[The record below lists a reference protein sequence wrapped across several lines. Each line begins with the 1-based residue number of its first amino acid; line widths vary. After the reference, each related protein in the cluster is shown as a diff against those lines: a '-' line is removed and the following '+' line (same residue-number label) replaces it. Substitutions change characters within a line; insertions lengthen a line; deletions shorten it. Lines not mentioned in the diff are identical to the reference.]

1 MSLDFDDEVTR
12 TLRQYARSVTDA
24 LGLSG
29 ECSCVLGEA
38 PASLYLALDGHL
50 ARFPEYDVALV
61 WDGRHGWS
69 AAIEPRGG
77 GDLVVVAEF
86 DGPVLAPSVAVA
98 QWVAA
103 LFRTRAGKMLRTA

>member
-24 LGLSG
+24 LGLNG

-50 ARFPEYDVALV
+50 ARFPEHDVALL

-77 GDLVVVAEF
+77 GDLVVVADF
-86 DGPVLAPSVAVA
+86 DGPVFAPPLAVA

-103 LFRTRAGKMLRTA
+103 LFRRRAGQLLRIA